1 MASTLGSVAPSHL
14 LEAVTDHIPDH
25 LPLLH
30 DRRPELPD
38 LAINVGDVTGRL
50 RSVSDAAG
58 SVVGNLS
65 DAAGSVV
72 GNLSDAA
79 GSVVGEVG
87 ARVGRSSGSSS
98 RPLTRFALPAL
109 LIAVVSVGLLAYLRS
124 RRSSST
130 SAPAGAPSDTLTP
143 AS

>member
-50 RSVSDAAG
+50 RSV
-58 SVVGNLS
+58 S